1 MEIHT
6 ESFFLPF
13 KAQKLERHLFLKHPS
28 SRGMARRVRRKKGN
42 PKAAIPTYRE
52 EGAKQSR
59 PDTRPALIALL
70 LVILLIGSGLY
81 FTSMVDEAP
90 SVAYDVEAKLLTNTH
105 NAQPGYD
112 TDFVLIVENRGTIVD
127 TFDVGVKSNDGGF
140 TITVE
145 EDYETIT
152 LQQDKKKPILVN
164 VKTSASATGLLYA
177 HLEVR
182 SRGDSSLSVDVRLN
196 VNTDYTFGNLS
207 SIGDSV
213 SVHYAGILARNAD
226 LFDSSM
232 EYVWDNYENRKSG
245 VTDSNRHTDT
255 LTADNIGCDS
265 PSTHEDCSGNRGMI
279 VGFDTK
285 MVGMYEGQTLSVRI
299 PAKDAYGETGTNEL
313 AGEDLIFEIVIV
325 SID

>member
-1 MEIHT
+1 
-6 ESFFLPF
+6 
-13 KAQKLERHLFLKHPS
+13 
-28 SRGMARRVRRKKGN
+28 MARRVRRKKGN
-42 PKAAIPTYRE
+42 PKAAIPAYRE
-52 EGAKQSR
+52 EGVKQSR

-81 FTSMVDEAP
+81 FTSMVDEPPA
-90 SVAYDVEAKLLTNTH
+90 VAYGVEAKLLTNTH

-112 TDFVLIVENRGTIVD
+112 TDFVLIVENKGTIVD
-127 TFDVGVKSNDGGF
+127 TFDIGIKSNDGGF

-152 LQQDKKKPILVN
+152 LTQGKKKPILVN

-182 SRGDSSLSVDVRLN
+182 SRGDSSLSVDVRLD

-265 PSTHEDCSGNRGMI
+265 PSTHEDCNGNRGMI

>member
-1 MEIHT
+1 
-6 ESFFLPF
+6 
-13 KAQKLERHLFLKHPS
+13 
-28 SRGMARRVRRKKGN
+28 MARRVRRKKGN

-52 EGAKQSR
+52 EGVKAAR
-59 PDTRPALIALL
+59 PDTRPALIALF
-70 LVILLIGSGLY
+70 LVILLIGSALY
-81 FTSMVDEAP
+81 FTTMVEEAP
-90 SVAYDVEAKLLTNTH
+90 SVAYGVEAKLLTNTH

-112 TDFVLIVENRGTIVD
+112 TDFVLIIENRGTIVD

-213 SVHYAGILARNAD
+213 SVHYAGILAKNAD
-226 LFDSSM
+226 MFDSSM
-232 EYVWDNYENRKSG
+232 EYVWDNYEYRKSG

-265 PSTHEDCSGNRGMI
+265 PSTHEDCNGNRGMI